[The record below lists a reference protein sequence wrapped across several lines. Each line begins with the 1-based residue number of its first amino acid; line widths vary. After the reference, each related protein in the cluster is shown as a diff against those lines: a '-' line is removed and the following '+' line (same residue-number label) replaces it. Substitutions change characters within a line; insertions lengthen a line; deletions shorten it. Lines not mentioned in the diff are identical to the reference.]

1 MLKFKVMANGQMFL
15 CHSATCPCP
24 VAEWLA
30 RRAEEHMPPLCGFET
45 RPG

>member
-1 MLKFKVMANGQMFL
+1 MLRKPRSYNFPFPM
-15 CHSATCPCP
+15 
-24 VAEWLA
+24 AEWLE